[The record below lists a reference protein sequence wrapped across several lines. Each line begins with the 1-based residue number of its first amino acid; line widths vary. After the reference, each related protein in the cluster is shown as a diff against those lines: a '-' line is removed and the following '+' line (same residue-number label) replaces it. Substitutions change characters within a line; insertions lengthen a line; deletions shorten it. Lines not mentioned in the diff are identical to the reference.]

1 MTQNTDGVLKA
12 RKMVT
17 RWEQSNGREGSRGA
31 EEVMFDLGSAR
42 HGGRGRENQPP
53 QKEQRAVVQ
62 R

>member
-31 EEVMFDLGSAR
+31 EEVMFDLGSGQAWGKGKR
-42 HGGRGRENQPP
+42 KPAPTE
-53 QKEQRAVVQ
+53 RAA
-62 R
+62 